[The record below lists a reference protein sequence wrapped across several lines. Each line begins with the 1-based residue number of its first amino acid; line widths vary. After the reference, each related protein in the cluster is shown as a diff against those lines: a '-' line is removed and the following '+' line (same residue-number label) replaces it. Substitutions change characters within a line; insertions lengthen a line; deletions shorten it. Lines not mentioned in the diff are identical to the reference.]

1 MWTLAGAWTKL
12 TLMTATTL
20 LVGCV
25 NVQTAAIC
33 DGTIASRDML
43 NQALLDDAGPRSQ
56 VAGAI
61 LIQQLDQGC
70 YDA

>member
-1 MWTLAGAWTKL
+1 MRTLAGGWTKL

-25 NVQTAAIC
+25 SVQTNGVC
-33 DGTIASRDML
+33 DGTIAARDML
-43 NQALLDDAGPRSQ
+43 NQALLDDGGPRSQ

-61 LIQQLDQGC
+61 LIQQLDLGC
-70 YDA
+70 YDV